1 MSLIG
6 RLAHLLGIS
15 AFPKETPSTGPSEAS
30 VATIRRSMGGQLTR
44 IPRSQSRWYQ
54 DQVEAAEREADNG
67 NLERMGTLCR
77 AVRSDGKIAG
87 VLATRT
93 DGLVR
98 LPRRFSGPANAVSL
112 LEATPSSPR
121 SVFDEMCP
129 SAELALIAG
138 DGILAG
144 VGVGELVPVEGRDHP
159 VLVRHDPSFLRY
171 RWAENRWYF
180 SSIAGEL
187 PITPGDGRWVL
198 HIPGGRVA
206 PWQHG
211 LWRAL
216 GRTWI
221 RKQHAQLYKD
231 SWEAKL
237 ANPARVAVSPAGA
250 GEEQKQAWWRKVMAW
265 GVNTV
270 FGVGPGYDVKL
281 VESNGRGYECFL
293 KTIAI
298 SDEEA
303 TIALAGQLVT
313 TTGGSGF
320 VNGDMFRAISS
331 DLIQCTADALAHT
344 VNTQILPAWM
354 YELFGEESLDD
365 LVSMCWD
372 TTPPKDQA
380 SQASA
385 LVATANAIKT
395 LNEALSSSDV
405 EVDIE
410 QMCTR
415 FGVPVK
421 KRTQPQATPANDVE
435 EDDAPTLEVVRNA
448 A

>member
-1 MSLIG
+1 M
-6 RLAHLLGIS
+6 LLGIS
-15 AFPKETPSTGPSEAS
+15 ALGGQAPALPANTNNEKA
-30 VATIRRSMGGQLTR
+30 IRKSMGGQLAR
-44 IPRSQSRWYQ
+44 IPISQARWYQ
-54 DQVEAAEREADNG
+54 DQVERAEREADNG
-67 NLERMGTLCR
+67 DLDRMGRLCR
-77 AVRSDGKIAG
+77 AIRSDGKIAG

-98 LPRRFSGPANAVSL
+98 LPKKFKGPEHIVRE
-112 LEATPSSPR
+112 LEARPGSPR
-121 SVFDEMCP
+121 STFDEMFP
-129 SAELALIAG
+129 SAELALLAA
-138 DGILAG
+138 DGIVAG
-144 VGVGELVPVEGRDHP
+144 IGVAELVPVEGRDHP
-159 VLVRHDPSFLRY
+159 VMVRHDVENLRY
-171 RWAENRWYF
+171 RWNENRWYF
-180 SSIAGEL
+180 NSIAGL
-187 PITPGDGRWVL
+187 IPITPGDGRWIL
-198 HIPGGRVA
+198 HLPGGRIA

-211 LWRAL
+211 LWRSL
-216 GRTWI
+216 GRSWI
-221 RKQHAQLYKD
+221 RKHHAQLYKD
-231 SWEAKL
+231 AWEAKL
-237 ANPARVAVSPAGA
+237 ANPARVAVSPTGA
-250 GEEQKQAWWRKVMAW
+250 GEAQAESWFRKVMAW

-270 FGVGPGYDVKL
+270 FGLRPGYDVKL
-281 VESNGRGYECFL
+281 IESNGRGWESFV
-293 KTIAI
+293 KTIEQSDTENTIAI
-298 SDEEA
+298 
-303 TIALAGQLVT
+303 AGQVVT
-313 TTGGSGF
+313 TTGGAGF

-331 DLIQCTADALAHT
+331 DLIQCTADAVAHT
-344 VNTQILPAWM
+344 INTQGLPAWI
-354 YELFGEESLDD
+354 YDRFGEEALDD